1 MIEARKKRRFS
12 IPYFKMNQENSIYV
26 ANINF
31 TTSEMTLGQHFESYG
46 DIVHVKIIEDYLG
59 NSKGFGF
66 VEFETKGIHLILE

>member
-1 MIEARKKRRFS
+1 
-12 IPYFKMNQENSIYV
+12 V